1 MRRIFLSA
9 LVLLLL
15 GSTAWAGDPPHSA
28 APVEMAGL
36 KSPAQITRDED
47 GIFHVRA
54 GNADDLYFLNGWVH
68 ARDRLFQMD
77 NNRRLASGTL
87 AEILGP
93 AALES
98 DVQLRTIGLRR
109 AAQRSL
115 TALSPDTQQALAAYA
130 RGVNAWVAA
139 NPLPPEYADL
149 ELTKFEPWTALD
161 TVVVGKLIAFGLSFD
176 LDIDRTI
183 AFETYVAAGLALGFD
198 GVALF
203 QEDLDR
209 SAPFDSA
216 ATVPD
221 ASVPTD
227 QPKPRPHP
235 HGKRDEGRAAATAD
249 AMKKSGLRHEA
260 MQLGHDYLD
269 KVRRIPL
276 FERILDRNKRDGS
289 NLWAVSGDLT
299 DSGRPLVANDP
310 HLQLGTPSTF
320 YPMGLEIP
328 GRLEVF
334 GSGFPGV
341 AGIVQGYNRHISWG
355 TTNNAI
361 DVTDT
366 FQEQVVPD
374 PTSPSGLSTVYQ
386 GKLEP
391 ILPIPETFRAN
402 QLGNK
407 VLDDV
412 LVEPP
417 GGAIPPFTLIV
428 PRRNFGPI
436 VELVR
441 PTDVEAGF
449 ALSVQYTGFSP
460 TRELDTFLQINH
472 AKNLDEFKAALQ
484 FLDFGSQNFVYGD
497 DRGNIAYFTTGEMPV
512 REDLQAGDVN
522 GLPPWFVRN
531 GQGGN
536 EWLPVQHP
544 QPHQAVPY
552 EVLPFSEMPQIVNPA
567 AGWLVN
573 ANNDP
578 AGLTLDND
586 PLDQLRPG
594 GGIYYLAYAWDRGY
608 RAGRITQRLDEYLS
622 RRGGRMSF
630 EKMQAIQ
637 ADVVLRDAEYFTPWI
652 VQAFRRARTKGAEPA
667 LAAFASDPAMRE
679 AVRRFTAWDR
689 STPTGLQEGWDA
701 GKPAGERPRLDSI
714 RDSVAASIYAAWRSR
729 FVANTVDA
737 ALAELAGPMI
747 RQSRRRLR
755 AIRRCCPRCAT
766 CSTTSARG
774 RARAL
779 PASTSSPFPAS
790 TTPTTAATSSSS
802 RASRMRSIFSP
813 AMPSSRRS
821 RTPPIRTTIAGASC
835 TASCSAI
842 PSAGRSRFRL
852 PAARSSRR
860 WTGWTAF
867 RPTAASRPSTRR
879 PTRCAP
885 RMRMASCSAPGR
897 CAASSASRRR
907 ARRAP
912 NRSGR
917 EGRAEFSAARS
928 TSSSWRNGWPTKPFL
943 CCWAAAKCARSPR
956 RSRSSCRLRH
966 PAAARTRRQRAK
978 QGV

>member
-1 MRRIFLSA
+1 
-9 LVLLLL
+9 
-15 GSTAWAGDPPHSA
+15 
-28 APVEMAGL
+28 
-36 KSPAQITRDED
+36 
-47 GIFHVRA
+47 
-54 GNADDLYFLNGWVH
+54 
-68 ARDRLFQMD
+68 
-77 NNRRLASGTL
+77 
-87 AEILGP
+87 
-93 AALES
+93 
-98 DVQLRTIGLRR
+98 
-109 AAQRSL
+109 
-115 TALSPDTQQALAAYA
+115 
-130 RGVNAWVAA
+130 
-139 NPLPPEYADL
+139 
-149 ELTKFEPWTALD
+149 
-161 TVVVGKLIAFGLSFD
+161 
-176 LDIDRTI
+176 
-183 AFETYVAAGLALGFD
+183 
-198 GVALF
+198 
-203 QEDLDR
+203 
-209 SAPFDSA
+209 
-216 ATVPD
+216 
-221 ASVPTD
+221 
-227 QPKPRPHP
+227 
-235 HGKRDEGRAAATAD
+235 
-249 AMKKSGLRHEA
+249 
-260 MQLGHDYLD
+260 
-269 KVRRIPL
+269 
-276 FERILDRNKRDGS
+276 
-289 NLWAVSGDLT
+289 
-299 DSGRPLVANDP
+299 
-310 HLQLGTPSTF
+310 
-320 YPMGLEIP
+320 MGLEIP

-436 VELVR
+436 VELDPDTGV
-441 PTDVEAGF
+441 

-460 TRELDTFLQINH
+460 TRELDAFLQINH

-667 LAAFASDPAMRE
+667 LAAFASDPAVRE
-679 AVRRFTAWDR
+679 AVRRFAAWDR

-729 FVANTVDA
+729 FIANTVDA
-737 ALAELAGPMI
+737 ALHRLGIPEKTPAPGNQEVLSALRNLLDNFGARKGKGASGVDFFAVPGIDDANDRRDIVILKSLKDALDLLASDAFKPAFANSTHQDDYRWGKLHRIVFRHPLGGPFSIPPAGGAFKPPLDGLDGIPTDGGFQTVDASSHPVRAADANGFMFGAGPV
-747 RQSRRRLR
+747 RRFVSEP
-755 AIRRCCPRCAT
+755 APRT
-766 CSTTSARG
+766 PRSESIWPGGTSG
-774 RARAL
+774 VL
-779 PASTSSPFPAS
+779 GSPFYFQFLEKWLANE
-790 TTPTTAATSSSS
+790 
-802 RASRMRSIFSP
+802 
-813 AMPSSRRS
+813 
-821 RTPPIRTTIAGASC
+821 
-835 TASCSAI
+835 AI
-842 PSAGRSRFRL
+842 PLLLGSREVRPFAEEVEKFVP
-852 PAARSSRR
+852 PA
-860 WTGWTAF
+860 
-867 RPTAASRPSTRR
+867 
-879 PTRCAP
+879 
-885 RMRMASCSAPGR
+885 APGR
-897 CAASSASRRR
+897 GEDA
-907 ARRAP
+907 
-912 NRSGR
+912 
-917 EGRAEFSAARS
+917 
-928 TSSSWRNGWPTKPFL
+928 
-943 CCWAAAKCARSPR
+943 
-956 RSRSSCRLRH
+956 
-966 PAAARTRRQRAK
+966 
-978 QGV
+978 